1 MALDVRIGY
10 YGVWGASRGCDAMQ
24 PENIP
29 AGALTH
35 INVAFEG
42 VSDSFEM
49 TDDNGPIVGRAS
61 RLKKL
66 YPGLRVN
73 IAIGGWNF
81 NDPPT
86 QFRFSNMAS
95 TVPNRKKFVTS
106 LMRYIKKYA
115 LSSLDIGKLNLRLHK
130 SALNSVQTGNIPW
143 PMIVGV

>member
-10 YGVWGASRGCDAMQ
+10 YGAWGASRGCDAEQ

-42 VSDSFEM
+42 ISEKFEM
-49 TDDNGPIVGRAS
+49 TDDNGPIVGRVS
-61 RLKKL
+61 RLKKQ
-66 YPGLRVN
+66 YSGLRVN

-86 QFRFSNMAS
+86 QFRFSDMAS
-95 TVPNRKKFVTS
+95 TVPNRQKFIAS

-115 LSSLDIGKLNLRLHK
+115 LSGLDIGEPNLHLHK
-130 SALNSVQTGNIPW
+130 SLLNSVSTGNIR
-143 PMIVGV
+143 